1 MYIKVLCLGDF
12 ILNEIDKLFELVINN
27 GYCIGCGNCA
37 AVENSPLIM
46 YKNNEGKFIPKL
58 KDNNYNNEISVLS
71 VCPFFND
78 ELDEDIIAENL
89 YRDSNK
95 IKHNEYTGYYIN
107 NYAGYVKDDQY
118 RMSGS
123 SGGMGTWITA
133 KLLEKDLVD
142 GIIHVKEDE
151 KDNDTLFSYQVSESK
166 NELFEGSKSKYYP
179 IEMSKVIKYIQNNPG
194 NYAVVGIPCF
204 IKAIRLISE
213 GNKEINERIKY
224 TIGLVCGHLKSD
236 YFAKSIG
243 WELGIKPE
251 NLTNID
257 FRVKYED
264 KQANKYG
271 VKVNGLINN
280 KKVEKE
286 AVSSSLYVTNWGH
299 GLFKYKACDYCD
311 DVLAETADITIG
323 DAWLPEYV
331 KDNKG
336 TNIITVRDSD
346 LNEIIK
352 DNNEL
357 YLDKLSIKEI
367 FQSQAGGF
375 RHRREA
381 LAYRLFLDE
390 KDKKWHPPKR
400 IEASNKGIKNKRK
413 EIYEKRIELYQES
426 FNAYKKALEDKKFKN
441 FIEYMNPYIKNYNKL
456 IKKPLIYRFLAKFSF
471 LRKIKRIVFN

>member
-1 MYIKVLCLGDF
+1 MD
-12 ILNEIDKLFELVINN
+12 EINKLFESVINN

-46 YKNNEGKFIPKL
+46 YKNNEGKFIPNL
-58 KDNNYNNEISVLS
+58 KYDNYEDEVSVLS

-78 ELDEDIIAENL
+78 ELNEDIIAENL
-89 YRDSNK
+89 YRDFNET
-95 IKHNEYTGYYIN
+95 KHNEYTGYYIN
-107 NYAGYVKDDQY
+107 NYAGYVKDAQY

-142 GIIHVKEDE
+142 GIIHVKENEND
-151 KDNDTLFSYQVSESK
+151 KDTLFSYQVSKSK

-179 IEMSKVIKYIQNNPG
+179 IEMSKVIKYIKNNPG

-204 IKAIRLISE
+204 IKAIRLMSQE
-213 GNKEINERIKY
+213 NKEINKRIKY

-243 WELGIKPE
+243 WELGVKPD

-264 KQANKYG
+264 EPANKYG
-271 VKVNGLINN
+271 VKVNGLINDE
-280 KKVEKE
+280 KVEKE
-286 AVSSSLYVTNWGH
+286 AISRSLYVTNWGH

-323 DAWLPEYV
+323 DAWLSEYV

-336 TNIITVRDSD
+336 TNIITVRNSD
-346 LNEIIK
+346 LNEIIE
-352 DNNEL
+352 NNDEL
-357 YLDKLSIKEI
+357 YLDKLSTEKI

-381 LAYRLFLDE
+381 LSYRLYLDE
-390 KDKKWHPPKR
+390 QNNKWHPSKR
-400 IEASNKGIKNKRK
+400 VKASNKGITNKRK
-413 EIYEKRIELYQES
+413 KIYKERIELYQES
-426 FNAYKKALEDKKFKN
+426 FNAYKKALEDRDFN
-441 FIEYMNPYIKNYNKL
+441 TFIKYMNPYIKKYSKL
-456 IKKPLIYRFLAKFSF
+456 MKKPLFYRFLAKFRF
-471 LRKIKRIVFN
+471 LRKIKRILFDKK